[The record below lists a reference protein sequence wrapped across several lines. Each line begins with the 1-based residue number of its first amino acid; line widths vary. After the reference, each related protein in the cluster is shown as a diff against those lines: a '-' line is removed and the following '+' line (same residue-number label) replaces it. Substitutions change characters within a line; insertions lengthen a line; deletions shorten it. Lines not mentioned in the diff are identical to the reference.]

1 MLLMETFM
9 PEEALKA
16 RIYRFYRRFF
26 SCGSN
31 IKQQAER
38 KGSACCF
45 STSINDR
52 PHKKGRNMGGFEEI
66 GKPLG
71 AFYSSKSFNQPIAPI
86 SSCTSARSFFFSMS
100 IASRYTR
107 ISFAKSP
114 PISARR

>member
-1 MLLMETFM
+1 M
-9 PEEALKA
+9 PEEALNA

-26 SCGSN
+26 SCGN
-31 IKQQAER
+31 NVKQQAEQ
-38 KGSACCF
+38 KGPACCF

-52 PHKKGRNMGGFEEI
+52 LHKKSRNIGELKEI

-71 AFYSSKSFNQPIAPI
+71 AFYSSKFFNQPIAPI

>member
-1 MLLMETFM
+1 M

-26 SCGSN
+26 SCGN
-31 IKQQAER
+31 NVKQQAEQ

-52 PHKKGRNMGGFEEI
+52 LHKKSRNMGVLKEI

-71 AFYSSKSFNQPIAPI
+71 AF
-86 SSCTSARSFFFSMS
+86 
-100 IASRYTR
+100 
-107 ISFAKSP
+107 
-114 PISARR
+114 